1 MQLRTSLVCNFV
13 RLWCAISYEFGM
25 QLRTSL
31 VNESSPF
38 AQRPLRFLPT
48 LAAISSDYL
57 VVMRI
62 CSVAVFSFFVQ
73 AGMLSATGCQPWGRG
88 GLVCSPVLL
97 SRFPFP
103 PFFSFARVIL
113 IMCVFRLIS
122 FFHCRHSFLSLFFLF
137 FRKKVRKKFAVS
149 ENSVTFA
156 LAFAH
161 FGASAF
167 RFSRLY
173 GKSSLKVFH
182 RRGSSTGRP
191 FAFFALE
198 TL

>member
-113 IMCVFRLIS
+113 IMCVFRFIS
-122 FFHCRHSFLSLFFLF
+122 FFPCRCSLLSLFFYFSEKKSVKSLL
-137 FRKKVRKKFAVS
+137 FRKIVLPLHS
-149 ENSVTFA
+149 LSPI
-156 LAFAH
+156 
-161 FGASAF
+161 FGRQPSGF
-167 RFSRLY
+167 PGCTERVL
-173 GKSSLKVFH
+173 
-182 RRGSSTGRP
+182 
-191 FAFFALE
+191 
-198 TL
+198 